1 MLPLTGAVCRSQSRA
16 IPSTSE
22 PGAGSRCAPKFNQ

>member
-1 MLPLTGAVCRSQSRA
+1 MLPVTGTVSSPQSRA

-22 PGAGSRCAPKFNQ
+22 PGAGNRWAP